1 MIARRVAAVLLCL
14 TPAVGR
20 AQQPQV
26 AVTPEA
32 ITVGDVFH
40 AAVRLE
46 TPGTATVIAP
56 ESPALGPDLEMAGVR
71 EIRIDTVAGARRTTV
86 LYPLTAWRPGSYD
99 LDELILRVVED
110 DGEREIRVQLPA
122 FVVRSVLPA
131 DTAGIEPQPAKDVL
145 GANRLWWPILLGLM
159 VAALVAAALVAW
171 WRGRARP
178 APSVVVLPEIAP
190 RDAALAHL
198 EELRNSGLLERGELK
213 PFYGRITEILRR
225 YVATLDPAWGT
236 DLTTRELSA
245 RLRSA
250 GLPEALA
257 LTRILG
263 TADLVKFARASIAA
277 DRGRNDLAAA
287 CDWVERVPPVPVPA
301 EQDAERRV
309 A

>member
-1 MIARRVAAVLLCL
+1 MMVRRVAVLLLCF

-40 AAVRLE
+40 AAVRLA
-46 TPGTATVIAP
+46 TPGNAMVIAP
-56 ESPALGPDLEMAGVR
+56 ESPALGPDLEMAGMR
-71 EIRIDTVAGARRTTV
+71 EIRIDTVAGVRRTTV

-99 LDELILRVVED
+99 LDELTLRVVDD
-110 DGEREIRVQLPA
+110 DGESEVRVQLPS

-131 DTAGIEPQPAKDVL
+131 DTAGVEPQAAKDVL
-145 GANRLWWPILLGLM
+145 GANRLWWPILLGLII
-159 VAALVAAALVAW
+159 AALVAAALVAW

-178 APSVVVLPEIAP
+178 APPVVVMPEIAP

-198 EELRNSGLLERGELK
+198 DELRNSGLLEQGELK
-213 PFYGRITEILRR
+213 LFYGRVTEILRR
-225 YVATLDPAWGT
+225 YVASLDPAWST

-245 RLRSA
+245 RMRSA

-263 TADLVKFARASIAA
+263 TADLVKFARAAIAA
-277 DRGRNDLAAA
+277 EHGRNDLAAA
-287 CDWVERVPPVPVPA
+287 RDWVERVPPAPVPA

>member
-14 TPAVGR
+14 APAVGR
-20 AQQPQV
+20 AQEPQV

-40 AAVRLE
+40 AAVRLA
-46 TPGTATVIAP
+46 TPGNTTVIAP
-56 ESPALGPDLEMAGVR
+56 EAPSLGPDLEMAGLR
-71 EIRIDTVAGARRTTV
+71 EIRIDTVAGVRRTTV
-86 LYPLTAWRPGSYD
+86 VYPLTAWRPGSYD
-99 LDELILRVVED
+99 PDELILRVVD
-110 DGEREIRVQLPA
+110 DEGERQVRVQLPA

-131 DTAGIEPQPAKDVL
+131 DTAGIEPQAAKDVL
-145 GANRLWWPILLGLM
+145 GANRLWWPILLALI

-171 WRGRARP
+171 WRRRARP
-178 APSVVVLPEIAP
+178 APAVVVPPEIAP

-198 EELRNSGLLERGELK
+198 DELRNSGLLERGELK

-225 YVATLDPAWGT
+225 YVATLHPAWST

-245 RLRSA
+245 RMRSA

-277 DRGRNDLAAA
+277 EHGRTDLAAA
-287 CDWVERVPPVPVPA
+287 RDWVERVPPPPLPA